1 MKKYNNGDF
10 TLKNINE
17 EVELYGWVSKKRNLG
32 GLIFIDLRD
41 RSGIIQL
48 VVRPDNAY
56 YETASSLK
64 NESVIK
70 VFGKVC
76 ERESKNLNIKTGEIE
91 LIVEK
96 LEVLNLAGDI
106 PFEISGDSKALED
119 TRLKYRYLDIRR
131 DNIKNNLILRHNV
144 TMITRNYLS
153 DLGFIE
159 VETPI
164 LCKST
169 PEGARDYLVPSRI
182 FNGKFYALPQSPQIY
197 KQLLMIG
204 GMEKYF
210 QIARCFRDE
219 DLRADRQPEFTQID
233 IEMSFIEE
241 EDIWNVV
248 EGLMQ
253 KIFKE
258 IKHIDL
264 KPFIRLTY
272 NECMDK
278 YGSDKPDTRF
288 ALLIQD
294 ITDVFKNTTFEIF
307 KNIINDNGV
316 INCLQLHSGASK
328 LSRKDLDKLTEFV
341 KIYKA
346 KALSYLKYNNGELSG
361 SIAKVMSDE
370 EKQALISKLSL
381 EEDDIVLIVAD
392 KYNIAKTS
400 LGALRCKLGHDFDL
414 IDKSLYNFLWVT
426 EFPMYEYSEEEG
438 RYVSAHHP
446 FTAPRTCDVDKLLT
460 DKPNCYSRAYDLVL
474 NGYELLS
481 GSIRIHDAVMQ
492 SKVFEAIGLSE
503 EEAKEKF
510 GFFLEAFKYGA
521 PPHGGVGIGLERLI
535 MLLADTDNIRDVVA
549 FPKTASAACLMS
561 EAPNIVSDKQLKD
574 LGIALR
580 D

>member
-182 FNGKFYALPQSPQIY
+182 FNGKFYALPQAPQIY

>member
-56 YETASSLK
+56 YEVASSLK

-96 LEVLNLAGDI
+96 LEVINLASDI

-182 FNGKFYALPQSPQIY
+182 FNGKFYALPQSPQLY

-241 EDIWNVV
+241 EDIWNIV

-258 IKHIDL
+258 IKHVDL

-294 ITDVFKNTTFEIF
+294 ITDIFKNTTFEIF
-307 KNIINDNGV
+307 KNIINDDGV
-316 INCLQLHSGASK
+316 INCLQLHNGASK

-521 PPHGGVGIGLERLI
+521 PPHGGVGIGLERLV

>member
-96 LEVLNLAGDI
+96 LEVINLASDI